1 MEIIFLFKK
10 EPQTLFSSLNKFNFF
25 SQKHLYFTQ
34 VFFILFTHLY
44 SQACHWRLKLPALY
58 FDLHGCVVHNKT

>member
-25 SQKHLYFTQ
+25 SKTFVFYTSFFIFFIHLYLQ
-34 VFFILFTHLY
+34 VYH
-44 SQACHWRLKLPALY
+44 CHPEFDALCS
-58 FDLHGCVVHNKT
+58 DLLDYVPRNKI